1 MIVVDA
7 SAVAAFILKE
17 QGWERLIRYIKDSAS
32 VDHVVKE
39 VANTIWK
46 YFRRG
51 LIGEDDARTRL
62 KALMKLTEKNIVLHN
77 ELTVI
82 EEAFNIALRQRI
94 TVYDSLYIALAKNL
108 NLPLL
113 TLDNTLAQAAKAEG
127 VKVINIKNTT

>member
-7 SAVAAFILKE
+7 SVVAAFILKE
-17 QGWERLIRYIKDSAS
+17 KCWEKLIKYIKDSAS
-32 VDHVVKE
+32 KE
-39 VANTIWK
+39 AANTIWK
-46 YFRRG
+46 YFRRR
-51 LIGEDDARTRL
+51 LIGEDDTHTRL

-94 TVYDSLYIALAKNL
+94 IVYDSLYIALAKNL

-113 TLDNTLAQAAKAEG
+113 TLNST
-127 VKVINIKNTT
+127 